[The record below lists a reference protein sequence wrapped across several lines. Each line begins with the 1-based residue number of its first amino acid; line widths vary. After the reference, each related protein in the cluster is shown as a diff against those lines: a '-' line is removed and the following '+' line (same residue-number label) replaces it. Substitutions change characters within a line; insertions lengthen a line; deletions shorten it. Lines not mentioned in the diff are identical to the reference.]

1 MEMQNNS
8 NTAESTGVGD
18 SVGFATAENGGIVFD
33 IASGI
38 PESEQ
43 REILDRIENI
53 TAKNRLSL
61 SEEQKNLL
69 VKGKLQAKRGGLRF
83 PLIVNI
89 AAVLL
94 LAGAF
99 FILYSFHDKEVA
111 QIREGRAVYN
121 SAERALIQEIRRET
135 ARELE
140 EKERE
145 ISLITGKLS
154 GVDAELQE
162 LHSSNQ
168 ELTAE
173 QRETEMELQRRQEE
187 YRSSLGLLQNERAQL
202 LESSRAREAGLRAQL
217 EERTR
222 ELTAVTEQ
230 GNAARAELERLSS
243 DQEKAAAIEAQLS
256 ARYATAAAQIFM
268 DKLSEAKDSLAN
280 MREFLN
286 TPSFQNIH
294 TFQSRKELYL
304 ASVDTLKE
312 MIDKAEESKGV
323 LASTLQAQAAE
334 NAEYEKQLA
343 DLQGQNASR
352 EEEVAKLGRDLR
364 ASQNNLTTLQK
375 QVEDQRQTLT
385 DRNNTITRLQS
396 EQSAL
401 TQRVMER
408 DNTINELNGQI
419 TAQEANITKLN
430 GDLASLRQAI
440 QALQSLTQ

>member
-1 MEMQNNS
+1 METLNNS
-8 NTAESTGVGD
+8 NTAESAGAGD
-18 SVGFATAENGGIVFD
+18 SLGFVAAENNGILID
-33 IASGI
+33 TTSGI

-43 REILDRIENI
+43 REILDGIENI

-61 SEEQKNLL
+61 SEEQKNLF
-69 VKGKLQAKRGGLRF
+69 VKGKIRAKRGGIRF

-99 FILYSFHDKEVA
+99 FILYSLHDKEVA

-230 GNAARAELERLSS
+230 GNAARNELERLSS

-256 ARYATAAAQIFM
+256 ARYATAATQIFM
-268 DKLSEAKDSLAN
+268 DKLSEAKDSLAK

-286 TPSFQNIH
+286 TPSFQNIR

-312 MIDKAEESKGV
+312 MIDKTEESKGA

-352 EEEVAKLGRDLR
+352 EEEAAKLGRDLR
-364 ASQNNLTTLQK
+364 ASQNSLTTLQK
-375 QVEDQRQTLT
+375 QLEDQRQTLNE
-385 DRNNTITRLQS
+385 RNGTITTLQS
-396 EQSAL
+396 ERSAL
-401 TQRVMER
+401 TQRITEQ
-408 DNTINELNGQI
+408 DNRINELNGQI
-419 TAQEANITKLN
+419 TTQEADITKLN
-430 GDLASLRQAI
+430 SDLTSLRQAI
-440 QALQSLTQ
+440 QALQPLTQ